1 MNVLL
6 VWNGPATGDERS
18 ILARREVAFLHCLK
32 EQGVHAQV
40 ALCRDDGG
48 LAPELREAGIPTHV
62 LPTPLPPGWA
72 ALRRLPGAIFRLRAL
87 VRELHPDLVEATEP
101 MPAIACGF
109 ARWPRRRAPAVVYR
123 CQHAGGRTR
132 LLLASRLA
140 AFLSDRTIVSCEA
153 MRRRAAADD
162 GSEIGRIDVATPGSV
177 DPLPVAAE
185 EVSAWRRSL
194 GIDDSALI
202 IAAVSRLRWEKGLDV
217 LIRSLD
223 HLSDIGDVHLV
234 VAGTG
239 PEESLLRQLAA
250 ASPVPVYFLGHRD
263 DVHLLLQAADVVAI
277 PSRRESF
284 GRLTLEAMAAGRP
297 VVATDVGGLPEAIID
312 GETGLLVPSED
323 DVRLGTAIRIMLT
336 DRTEARRRGESARE
350 RFRARYTIPQMATA
364 RISAWER
371 ALAAGGVR

>member
-6 VWNGPATGDERS
+6 VWNGPVTRGERS
-18 ILARREVAFLHCLK
+18 ILARREVAFLRCLV
-32 EQGVHAQV
+32 EQGVRAQV

-48 LAPELREAGIPTHV
+48 LAHELREAGIPTHV

-72 ALRRLPGAIFRLRAL
+72 ALRRMPGAIFRLRAL

-109 ARWPRRRAPAVVYR
+109 ARWPRRQRPVVVYR

-153 MRRRAAADD
+153 MRRRAADDD
-162 GSEIGRIDVATPGSV
+162 GSEMGRIEVATPGSV
-177 DPLPVAAE
+177 DPPAVGAE
-185 EVSAWRRSL
+185 EVAAWRRFL

-202 IAAVSRLRWEKGLDV
+202 IAAVSRLRREKGLDV
-217 LIRSLD
+217 LIRSLE
-223 HLSDIGDVHLV
+223 HLTGIGDVHLI

-239 PEESLLRQLAA
+239 PEEPLLRQLAA
-250 ASPVPVYFLGHRD
+250 ASPIQVHFLGHRD
-263 DVHLLLQAADVVAI
+263 DVPVLLQAADVVVI

-297 VVATDVGGLPEAIID
+297 VVATHVGGLPEAIVD
-312 GETGLLVPSED
+312 GETGLLVPAED
-323 DVRLGTAIRIMLT
+323 EASLGAAIRIMLT
-336 DRTEARRRGESARE
+336 DRMGARRRGESARE
-350 RFRARYTIPQMATA
+350 RFRARYTIPHMATA
-364 RISAWER
+364 RISAWGR